1 MPRQL
6 LLMCLEKDEYT
17 EERIES
23 WMDRRQRLHRL
34 EHERAVMRGG
44 MRVHVSLA
52 EPGVAL
58 GLLRVSVLTRDLV
71 LVLDAAGDGG
81 DEQNEQES
89 GRPAKAAVAPRLGGV
104 FDRDGQSRRPGDGRG
119 DHCLVVVVEAEY
131 WTSFAFSGSTPSPM
145 LTTTRMPALRSPAA
159 PLSLPR
165 LNAVSGVISKV
176 MSLPSVVFTR
186 TLFLSMDAM
195 VPISLWS

>member
-23 WMDRRQRLHRL
+23 WIDRRQRLHRL

-81 DEQNEQES
+81 YEQNEQES

-104 FDRDGQSRRPGDGRG
+104 FDRDGQSRRSASA
-119 DHCLVVVVEAEY
+119 DHCFVVVVEAEY
-131 WTSFAFSGSTPSPM
+131 WTSLAFSGSTPSPM
-145 LTTTRMPALRSPAA
+145 LTTTRMPALRSAAA

-176 MSLPSVVFTR
+176 MSLPSVVFTT
-186 TLFLSMDAM
+186 TLFLSMDEM
-195 VPISLWS
+195 VPISL